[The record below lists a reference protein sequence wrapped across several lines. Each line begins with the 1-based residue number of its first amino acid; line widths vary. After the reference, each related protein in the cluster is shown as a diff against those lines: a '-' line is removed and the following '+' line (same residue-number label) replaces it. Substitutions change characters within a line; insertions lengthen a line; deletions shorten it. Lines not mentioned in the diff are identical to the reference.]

1 MALTDIAIKN
11 ARPSDK
17 AFKLFDG
24 GGLFL
29 LITPSNQRYW
39 RLKFRHGGKEKL
51 LALGVYPEVSLAA
64 ARKRREEARDSLA
77 QGVDPSAQR
86 KEVKRLATLSAA
98 TSFEAVA
105 REWFENQREGW
116 SAGYA
121 EKVMGSLEGDVF
133 PTLGNMPIADI
144 EAHTLVGMLR
154 AVEARG
160 VRETAKRILQRTR
173 AVFQYGI
180 MTGRC
185 TRNPASDV
193 DAQVILKKGPAVQH
207 MARIRPLELPTLM
220 RDIAAYEGEPVT
232 RLALELMALTFVRTA
247 ELIGAT
253 WQEFDEDAKE
263 WRIPASRM
271 KMKTPHI
278 VPLTRQA
285 MSVLEQLREINGA
298 REFVFHSP
306 QGRKPI
312 SNNTM
317 LYALYRMGYKSR
329 MTGHG
334 FRGLA
339 ATTLREMGYARDLVD
354 RQLAHAERNQVT
366 AAYVHAEFLQDRRKM
381 MQHWADY
388 IDAARKGAKVIPG
401 KFETAA

>member
-17 AFKLFDG
+17 AYKLFDG

-29 LITPSNQRYW
+29 LVTPANQKYW
-39 RLKFRHGGKEKL
+39 RLKYRHGGKEKL

-64 ARKRREEARDSLA
+64 ARKKKEEARDSLA
-77 QGVDPSAQR
+77 QGADPSAHR
-86 KEVKRLATLSAA
+86 KEVKRLALLNAA

-105 REWFENQREGW
+105 REWFESQRGGW

-121 EKVMGSLEGDVF
+121 EKVIGSLEGDVF
-133 PTLGNMPIADI
+133 PTLGDMPIADI
-144 EAHTLVGMLR
+144 EAHTLVGVLR

-185 TRNPASDV
+185 ARNPASDV

-207 MARIRPLELPTLM
+207 MARIRPFELPTLM
-220 RDIAAYEGEPVT
+220 RDIATYEGEPVT

-271 KMKTPHI
+271 KMRTPHI
-278 VPLTRQA
+278 VPLSRQA
-285 MSVLEQLREINGA
+285 MSVLEQLRQINGA

-339 ATTLREMGYARDLVD
+339 ATTLREMGYTRDLVD

-366 AAYVHAEFLQDRRKM
+366 AAYVHAEYLQDRRKM

-388 IDAARKGAKVIPG
+388 IDAARKRVKVIPG